1 MLKSSLLALRGNVT
15 QSKGGDSTLDIRSLV
30 RAKKEATGSLSTHTM
45 DINEDGVVNDTD
57 VSIIRKRLLNL

>member
-30 RAKKEATGSLSTHTM
+30 RAKKEATGHLNTHTM
-45 DINEDGVVNDTD
+45 DINEDGVVDNKDIA
-57 VSIIRKRLLNL
+57 IIRKRLLNA